1 MHRERVRLR
10 IERQHHAPRTAFKPD
25 ATRRERAVKRQ
36 RGGAGDGARAWWCAA
51 CTTRVADED
60 AGIEIAGAHRH
71 RFANPAGVEFEI
83 GCFDAA
89 GCRVD
94 GAPTL
99 EHTWFAGFAWSYALC
114 ANCGAHLGWLYE
126 SDAARFFGLILARLV
141 GPI

>member
-1 MHRERVRLR
+1 VR
-10 IERQHHAPRTAFKPD
+10 HAFKPD
-25 ATRRERAVKRQ
+25 ATERERAAKSK
-36 RGGAGDGARAWWCAA
+36 RGGGGEAARAWWCAA

-60 AGIEIAGAHRH
+60 AAIEVAGAHRH
-71 RFANPAGVEFEI
+71 RFVNPAGVEFEI
-83 GCFDAA
+83 GCFAGA

-114 ANCGAHLGWLYE
+114 ANCRTHLGWCYE
-126 SDAARFFGLILARLV
+126 SDATRFFGLILARLV